1 MRALAKVPW
10 VVPPPRPPRMKRVA
24 RYMGDTVLWLPL
36 TVPPVQDRIR
46 KVMDDPPTVDS
57 SIADPLVR
65 RMKPYVGYT
74 LPLTFDVPPP
84 NAPSNVVK
92 KLSDYAVN
100 FRRKNWTKKVEDGA
114 ARRQILAGVP
124 VHARVDKKRQ
134 EGHEEAGGG
143 EGDSDTS

>member
-1 MRALAKVPW
+1 MLSKTLTDRYMRAANERIFAPAGLRARICKAPAMRALAKVPW
-10 VVPPPRPPRMKRVA
+10 VVAPPSPPRMKRVA

-46 KVMDDPPTVDS
+46 KVMDDPPAVDS

-92 KLSDYAVN
+92 KTVRL
-100 FRRKNWTKKVEDGA
+100 RC
-114 ARRQILAGVP
+114 QL
-124 VHARVDKKRQ
+124 Q
-134 EGHEEAGGG
+134 EEELDEKG
-143 EGDSDTS
+143 